1 MIHYA
6 SDLQNHYYIVNKR
19 ILTEITEKEYYKKSG
34 DKKADISKLK
44 KSVYPGQAS
53 NYILLKFTK
62 IFPKSLQGK
71 YVPVDYKLYNLIRF
85 LWRKKIITMGWDQG
99 IIFEYNKSDCAGFIT
114 MKHKTADKKN
124 VIPIL
129 EKMFGEK
136 KIIIFDT
143 VKHPKL
149 YVQPGKNTRENHM
162 KKSKKYPK
170 LIRITIYSGM
180 IAIDFNHAL
189 LPWIHR
195 KLNLDIPKKKNSLK
209 GMRII
214 SDFRKKVCNIIK
226 L

>member
-1 MIHYA
+1 MA
-6 SDLQNHYYIVNKR
+6 NKR

-44 KSVYPGQAS
+44 KSVYPWQAR

-99 IIFEYNKSDCAGFIT
+99 VIRKYNKLDYSGFIT

-124 VIPIL
+124 VLPIL
-129 EKMFGEK
+129 KKMFGEK

-143 VKHPKL
+143 VKHTKL
-149 YVQPGKNTRENHM
+149 YVQPGKNTRENKM
-162 KKSKKYPK
+162 NKSKEYPK
-170 LIRITIYSGM
+170 LVRIIIYSHM
-180 IAIDFNHAL
+180 IVINFNHAL

-195 KLNLDIPKKKNSLK
+195 KLNLDIPKKKNSLE
-209 GMRII
+209 GRRII